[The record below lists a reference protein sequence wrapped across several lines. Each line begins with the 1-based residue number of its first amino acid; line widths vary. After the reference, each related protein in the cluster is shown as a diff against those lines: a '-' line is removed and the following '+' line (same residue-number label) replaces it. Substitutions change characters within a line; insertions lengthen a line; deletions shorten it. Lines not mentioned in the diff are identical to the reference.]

1 MSINFSTIKNLF
13 PKDQWDVGYLT
24 ATQLLKC
31 ANKPIKWKFYNCGAD
46 FTNDIHFYGLKN
58 CVVLIKSSEIPGDYR
73 HYEDAISIMDKSS
86 LGKWI
91 MIYTNY
97 KEAAL
102 QAGLGVRA
110 KNSLIYTYRFGF
122 DAKICVLGF
131 NREITNTPT
140 NTRVNKKL
148 SNRCIGCWD
157 CAINCPVKAIHN
169 DGDKMEENWI
179 DSGKCDDFLGLSDH
193 PTIPSIKHFWH
204 KHVHPELS
212 KKEVNK
218 LKTWNI
224 AKKKYGEY
232 GLPWDQNGYTFD
244 GSHGLQ
250 KDNKTIPLNYCRECT
265 SQPRCSKWKGHYPY
279 PKTKVSSKM

>member
-1 MSINFSTIKNLF
+1 MSINFSDIKNLF
-13 PKDQWDVGYLT
+13 PKDKWDVGYLT

-31 ANKPIKWKFYNCGAD
+31 AQRPIKWKFYNYGSD
-46 FTNDIHFYGLKN
+46 FTNDIHFFGLKN
-58 CVVLIKSSEIPGDYR
+58 CVVLIRYSEIPGDYR
-73 HYEDAISIMDKSS
+73 HYEEAISIMDKSS
-86 LGKWI
+86 LGKGI

-131 NREITNTPT
+131 NHEITNTPT

-148 SNRCIGCWD
+148 WNRCMGCWD

-169 DGDKMEENWI
+169 DGDKMEDNWI
-179 DSGKCDDFLGLSDH
+179 DSGKCDDFIGLADH
-193 PTIPSIKHFWH
+193 PTIPSIKNFWH
-204 KHVHPELS
+204 KHVHPEIP

-218 LKTWNI
+218 LKTWFI
-224 AKKKYGEY
+224 SQKKYGKY
-232 GLPWDQNGYTFD
+232 GFPWDKNGYTYD
-244 GSHGLQ
+244 TSHGI
-250 KDNKTIPLNYCRECT
+250 KKGNKTIPVHYCRECT

-279 PKTKVSSKM
+279 PKTKA